1 MQSQSPTPS
10 RKELEQELTAFA
22 QHIGEKSDSDAAA
35 TLLELYQKFKLAE
48 MESEV
53 RTQLERV
60 EENMRATLES
70 QLATLAA
77 EIETPKVSVE
87 EGEVF
92 DVPATKVS
100 PTQSS
105 SPAPVVE
112 EKQANPKASPEPIQ
126 LEIPSAS
133 EEPELD
139 LSPEVPA
146 EREDLEALKLVVK
159 ESPIEEA
166 IPPKEVKSL
175 DAEAGIEHTDV
186 LPLDESPLPPK
197 ETPQTGESA
206 TLSERAAQST
216 ASTSLND
223 RFAQKVLKFGLND
236 RIGFVKALF
245 EGNQEDFNRVVSQ
258 LNTLSS
264 LDEATEFIETYVAP
278 EYKWDQQEE
287 MAERFMTAVSTKFN

>member
-1 MQSQSPTPS
+1 MQSQSPSPS

-22 QHIGEKSDSDAAA
+22 LHIGEKSDREAAA

-48 MESEV
+48 MESEM
-53 RTQLERV
+53 RKQLERV
-60 EENMRATLES
+60 EENMHAALES
-70 QLATLAA
+70 QLTAQTA
-77 EIETPKVSVE
+77 ENETPKVSAE
-87 EGEVF
+87 EE
-92 DVPATKVS
+92 
-100 PTQSS
+100 
-105 SPAPVVE
+105 
-112 EKQANPKASPEPIQ
+112 QANPLASPEPIQ

-146 EREDLEALKLVVK
+146 ESEDLEALKLVVK
-159 ESPIEEA
+159 ESLTEEA
-166 IPPKEVKSL
+166 IPQKEIKTR
-175 DAEAGIEHTDV
+175 DAEAGIEHTDT
-186 LPLDESPLPPK
+186 LPLDEAPLPQK
-197 ETPQTGESA
+197 ESPVSEEKT
-206 TLSERAAQST
+206 TLSESAQQSGT
-216 ASTSLND
+216 SKSLND

-264 LDEATEFIETYVAP
+264 LDEATAFIETYVAP

-287 MAERFMTAVSTKFN
+287 MAERFMTAVATKFN

>member
-1 MQSQSPTPS
+1 
-10 RKELEQELTAFA
+10 
-22 QHIGEKSDSDAAA
+22 
-35 TLLELYQKFKLAE
+35 LYQKFKLAE

-105 SPAPVVE
+105 SPAPVIE

>member
-1 MQSQSPTPS
+1 MQSQSPSPS

-22 QHIGEKSDSDAAA
+22 LHIGEKSDSDAAA

-48 MESEV
+48 MEAEV
-53 RTQLERV
+53 RTELERV
-60 EENMRATLES
+60 EENMRAALES
-70 QLATLAA
+70 QLTALTT
-77 EIETPKVSVE
+77 EIETPKVHVE

-92 DVPATKVS
+92 DVPETKVA
-100 PTQSS
+100 PTQTTSS
-105 SPAPVVE
+105 AAVFDTH
-112 EKQANPKASPEPIQ
+112 QTNPLPDPEPVQ

-139 LSPEVPA
+139 LSPDIPA
-146 EREDLEALKLVVK
+146 EPEDLEAIKLVVK
-159 ESPIEEA
+159 ESPSEEA
-166 IPPKEVKSL
+166 TPQKEVIAL
-175 DAEAGIEHTDV
+175 DAAAGIAHTDA
-186 LPLDESPLPPK
+186 LPLDEAPLPQK
-197 ETPQTGESA
+197 ESA
-206 TLSERAAQST
+206 VSEEKTTLSERALQSDT
-216 ASTSLND
+216 SKSLND

-264 LDEATEFIETYVAP
+264 LDEATAFIETYVAP

>member
-22 QHIGEKSDSDAAA
+22 LHIGEKSDREAAA

-48 MESEV
+48 MESEM
-53 RTQLERV
+53 RKQLERV
-60 EENMRATLES
+60 EENMHAALES
-70 QLATLAA
+70 QLTAQTA
-77 EIETPKVSVE
+77 ENETPKVSAE
-87 EGEVF
+87 EE
-92 DVPATKVS
+92 
-100 PTQSS
+100 
-105 SPAPVVE
+105 
-112 EKQANPKASPEPIQ
+112 QANPLASPEPIQ

-146 EREDLEALKLVVK
+146 ESEDLEALKLVVK
-159 ESPIEEA
+159 ESLTEEA
-166 IPPKEVKSL
+166 IPQKEIKTRDS
-175 DAEAGIEHTDV
+175 EAGIEHTDT
-186 LPLDESPLPPK
+186 LPLDEAPLPQK
-197 ETPQTGESA
+197 ESPVSEEKT
-206 TLSERAAQST
+206 TLSESAQQSGT
-216 ASTSLND
+216 SKSLND

-264 LDEATEFIETYVAP
+264 LDEATAFIETYVAP

>member
-22 QHIGEKSDSDAAA
+22 LHIGEKSDSDAAA

-105 SPAPVVE
+105 SPAPVIE

-166 IPPKEVKSL
+166 IPLKEAKSL

-197 ETPQTGESA
+197 ETPQTVESA

-223 RFAQKVLKFGLND
+223 RFAQKVFKFGLND

-264 LDEATEFIETYVAP
+264 LDEATAFIETYVAP

>member
-1 MQSQSPTPS
+1 MQSQSPSPS

-22 QHIGEKSDSDAAA
+22 LHIGEKSDRDAAA
-35 TLLELYQKFKLAE
+35 TLLELFQKFKLAE

-53 RTQLERV
+53 RTQLEHV
-60 EENMRATLES
+60 EENMRTALEL
-70 QLATLAA
+70 QLTALTA
-77 EIETPKVSVE
+77 EIETPKISVE

-92 DVPATKVS
+92 DVPTAKMAPTETSS
-100 PTQSS
+100 PTS
-105 SPAPVVE
+105 VVE
-112 EKQANPKASPEPIQ
+112 EQQANPLTSREPIQ

-133 EEPELD
+133 DEPELD
-139 LSPEVPA
+139 LSTEARA
-146 EREDLEALKLVVK
+146 EPEDLEALKLVVK
-159 ESPIEEA
+159 ESHTEEEL
-166 IPPKEVKSL
+166 PQKEVKSL

-186 LPLDESPLPPK
+186 LPLDEAPLPPK
-197 ETPQTGESA
+197 ETPRPAGSA

-216 ASTSLND
+216 GSTSLND

-236 RIGFVKALF
+236 RIGFVKSLF

-264 LDEATEFIETYVAP
+264 LSEATEFIETYVAP

-287 MAERFMTAVSTKFN
+287 MAQRFMTAVSTKFN

>member
-22 QHIGEKSDSDAAA
+22 LHIGEKSDRDAAA

-48 MESEV
+48 MESEM
-53 RTQLERV
+53 RKQLERV
-60 EENMRATLES
+60 EENMHAALES
-70 QLATLAA
+70 QLTAQTA
-77 EIETPKVSVE
+77 ENETPKVSAE
-87 EGEVF
+87 EE
-92 DVPATKVS
+92 
-100 PTQSS
+100 
-105 SPAPVVE
+105 
-112 EKQANPKASPEPIQ
+112 QANPLASPEPIQ

-146 EREDLEALKLVVK
+146 ESEDLEALKLVVK
-159 ESPIEEA
+159 ESLTEEA
-166 IPPKEVKSL
+166 IPQKEIKTR
-175 DAEAGIEHTDV
+175 DAEAGIEHTDT
-186 LPLDESPLPPK
+186 LPLDEAPLPQK
-197 ETPQTGESA
+197 ESPVSEEKT
-206 TLSERAAQST
+206 TLSESAQQSGT
-216 ASTSLND
+216 SKSLND

-264 LDEATEFIETYVAP
+264 LDEATAFIETYVAP

>member
-22 QHIGEKSDSDAAA
+22 LHIGEKSDREAAA

-48 MESEV
+48 MESEM
-53 RTQLERV
+53 RKQLERV
-60 EENMRATLES
+60 EENMHAALES
-70 QLATLAA
+70 QLTAQTA
-77 EIETPKVSVE
+77 ENETPKVSAE
-87 EGEVF
+87 EE
-92 DVPATKVS
+92 
-100 PTQSS
+100 
-105 SPAPVVE
+105 
-112 EKQANPKASPEPIQ
+112 QANPLASPEPIQ

-146 EREDLEALKLVVK
+146 ESEDLEALKLVVK
-159 ESPIEEA
+159 ESLTEEA
-166 IPPKEVKSL
+166 IPQKEIKTR

-264 LDEATEFIETYVAP
+264 LDEATAFIETYVAP

>member
-22 QHIGEKSDSDAAA
+22 LHIGEKSDREAAA

-48 MESEV
+48 MESEM
-53 RTQLERV
+53 RKQLERV
-60 EENMRATLES
+60 EENMHAALES
-70 QLATLAA
+70 QLTAQTA
-77 EIETPKVSVE
+77 ENETPKVSAE
-87 EGEVF
+87 EE
-92 DVPATKVS
+92 
-100 PTQSS
+100 
-105 SPAPVVE
+105 
-112 EKQANPKASPEPIQ
+112 QANPLASPEPIQ

-146 EREDLEALKLVVK
+146 ESEDLEALKLVVK
-159 ESPIEEA
+159 ESLTEEA
-166 IPPKEVKSL
+166 IPQKEIKTR
-175 DAEAGIEHTDV
+175 DAEAGIEHTDT
-186 LPLDESPLPPK
+186 LPLDEAPLPQK
-197 ETPQTGESA
+197 ESPVSEEKT
-206 TLSERAAQST
+206 TLSESAQQSGT
-216 ASTSLND
+216 SKSLND

-264 LDEATEFIETYVAP
+264 LDEATAFIETYVAP

-287 MAERFMTAVSTKFN
+287 MAERFMTAVATKFN

>member
-1 MQSQSPTPS
+1 MQSQSPSPS

-22 QHIGEKSDSDAAA
+22 LHIGEKSDRDAAA

-48 MESEV
+48 MESEM
-53 RTQLERV
+53 RKQLERV
-60 EENMRATLES
+60 EENMHAALES
-70 QLATLAA
+70 QLTAQTA
-77 EIETPKVSVE
+77 ENETPKVSAE
-87 EGEVF
+87 EE
-92 DVPATKVS
+92 
-100 PTQSS
+100 
-105 SPAPVVE
+105 
-112 EKQANPKASPEPIQ
+112 QANPLASPEPIQ

-133 EEPELD
+133 EEHELD

-146 EREDLEALKLVVK
+146 ESEDLEALKLVVK
-159 ESPIEEA
+159 ESLTEEA
-166 IPPKEVKSL
+166 IPQKEIKTR
-175 DAEAGIEHTDV
+175 DAEAGIEHTDT
-186 LPLDESPLPPK
+186 LPLDEAPLPQK
-197 ETPQTGESA
+197 ESPVSEEKA
-206 TLSERAAQST
+206 TLSESGQQSGT
-216 ASTSLND
+216 SKSLND

-264 LDEATEFIETYVAP
+264 LDEATAFIETYVAP

>member
-10 RKELEQELTAFA
+10 RKELEQELTAFTL
-22 QHIGEKSDSDAAA
+22 HIGEKSDRDAAA

-48 MESEV
+48 MESEM
-53 RTQLERV
+53 RKQLERV
-60 EENMRATLES
+60 EENMHAALES
-70 QLATLAA
+70 QLTAQTA
-77 EIETPKVSVE
+77 ENETPKVSAAE
-87 EGEVF
+87 E
-92 DVPATKVS
+92 
-100 PTQSS
+100 
-105 SPAPVVE
+105 
-112 EKQANPKASPEPIQ
+112 QANPPAYPEPLQ

-133 EEPELD
+133 EEHELD

-146 EREDLEALKLVVK
+146 ESEDLEALKLVVK
-159 ESPIEEA
+159 ESLTEEA
-166 IPPKEVKSL
+166 IPQKEIKTR

>member
-22 QHIGEKSDSDAAA
+22 LHIGEKSDREAAA

-48 MESEV
+48 MESEM
-53 RTQLERV
+53 RKQLERV
-60 EENMRATLES
+60 EENMHAALES
-70 QLATLAA
+70 QLTAQTA
-77 EIETPKVSVE
+77 ENETPKVSAE
-87 EGEVF
+87 EE
-92 DVPATKVS
+92 
-100 PTQSS
+100 
-105 SPAPVVE
+105 
-112 EKQANPKASPEPIQ
+112 QAKPLASPEPIQ

-146 EREDLEALKLVVK
+146 ESEDLEALKLVVK
-159 ESPIEEA
+159 ESLTEEA
-166 IPPKEVKSL
+166 IPQKEIKTR
-175 DAEAGIEHTDV
+175 DAEAGIEHTDT
-186 LPLDESPLPPK
+186 LPLDEAPLPQK
-197 ETPQTGESA
+197 ESPVSEEKT
-206 TLSERAAQST
+206 TLSESAQQSGT
-216 ASTSLND
+216 SKSLND

-264 LDEATEFIETYVAP
+264 LDEATAFIETYVAP

>member
-22 QHIGEKSDSDAAA
+22 LHIGEKSDSDAAA

-48 MESEV
+48 MESEM
-53 RTQLERV
+53 RKQLERV
-60 EENMRATLES
+60 EENMHAALES
-70 QLATLAA
+70 QLTAQTA
-77 EIETPKVSVE
+77 ENETPKVSAE
-87 EGEVF
+87 EE
-92 DVPATKVS
+92 
-100 PTQSS
+100 
-105 SPAPVVE
+105 
-112 EKQANPKASPEPIQ
+112 QANPLASPEPIQ

-146 EREDLEALKLVVK
+146 ESEDLEALKLVVK
-159 ESPIEEA
+159 ESLTEEA
-166 IPPKEVKSL
+166 IPQKEIKTR
-175 DAEAGIEHTDV
+175 DAEAGIEHTDT
-186 LPLDESPLPPK
+186 LPLDEAPLPQK
-197 ETPQTGESA
+197 ESPVSEEKT
-206 TLSERAAQST
+206 TLSESAQQSGT
-216 ASTSLND
+216 SKSLND

-264 LDEATEFIETYVAP
+264 LDEATAFIETYVAP

>member
-22 QHIGEKSDSDAAA
+22 LHIGEKSDRDAAA

-48 MESEV
+48 MESEM
-53 RTQLERV
+53 RKQLERV
-60 EENMRATLES
+60 EENMHAALES
-70 QLATLAA
+70 QLTAQTA
-77 EIETPKVSVE
+77 ENETPKVSAE
-87 EGEVF
+87 EE
-92 DVPATKVS
+92 
-100 PTQSS
+100 
-105 SPAPVVE
+105 
-112 EKQANPKASPEPIQ
+112 QANPLASPEPIQ

-133 EEPELD
+133 EEHELD

-146 EREDLEALKLVVK
+146 ESEDLEALKLVVK
-159 ESPIEEA
+159 ESLTEEA
-166 IPPKEVKSL
+166 IPQKEIKTR
-175 DAEAGIEHTDV
+175 DAEAGIEHTDT
-186 LPLDESPLPPK
+186 LPLDEAPLPQK
-197 ETPQTGESA
+197 ESPVSEEKT
-206 TLSERAAQST
+206 TLSESGQQSGT
-216 ASTSLND
+216 SKSLND

-264 LDEATEFIETYVAP
+264 LDEATAFIETYVAP

>member
-22 QHIGEKSDSDAAA
+22 LHIGEKSDREAAA

-48 MESEV
+48 MESEM
-53 RTQLERV
+53 RKQLERV
-60 EENMRATLES
+60 EENMHAALES
-70 QLATLAA
+70 QLTAQTA
-77 EIETPKVSVE
+77 ENETPKVSAE
-87 EGEVF
+87 EE
-92 DVPATKVS
+92 
-100 PTQSS
+100 
-105 SPAPVVE
+105 
-112 EKQANPKASPEPIQ
+112 QANPLASPEPIQ

-146 EREDLEALKLVVK
+146 ESEDLEALKLVVK
-159 ESPIEEA
+159 ESLTEEA
-166 IPPKEVKSL
+166 IPQK
-175 DAEAGIEHTDV
+175 
-186 LPLDESPLPPK
+186 ESPVSEEK
-197 ETPQTGESA
+197 T
-206 TLSERAAQST
+206 TLSESAQQSGT
-216 ASTSLND
+216 SKSLND

-264 LDEATEFIETYVAP
+264 LDEATAFIETYVAP

>member
-22 QHIGEKSDSDAAA
+22 LHIGEKSDRDAAA

-48 MESEV
+48 MESEM
-53 RTQLERV
+53 RKQLERV
-60 EENMRATLES
+60 EENMHAALES
-70 QLATLAA
+70 QLTAQTA
-77 EIETPKVSVE
+77 ENETPKVSAE
-87 EGEVF
+87 EE
-92 DVPATKVS
+92 
-100 PTQSS
+100 
-105 SPAPVVE
+105 
-112 EKQANPKASPEPIQ
+112 QANPRASPEPIQ

-146 EREDLEALKLVVK
+146 ESEDLEALKLVVK
-159 ESPIEEA
+159 ESLTEEA
-166 IPPKEVKSL
+166 IPQKEIKTRDS
-175 DAEAGIEHTDV
+175 EAGIEHTDT
-186 LPLDESPLPPK
+186 LPLDEAPLPQK
-197 ETPQTGESA
+197 ESPVSEEKT
-206 TLSERAAQST
+206 TLSESAQQSGT
-216 ASTSLND
+216 SKSLND

-264 LDEATEFIETYVAP
+264 LDEATAFIETYVAP

>member
-22 QHIGEKSDSDAAA
+22 LHIGEKSDRDAAA

-48 MESEV
+48 MESEM
-53 RTQLERV
+53 RKQLERV
-60 EENMRATLES
+60 EENMHAALES
-70 QLATLAA
+70 QLTAQTA
-77 EIETPKVSVE
+77 ENETPKVSAT
-87 EGEVF
+87 EG
-92 DVPATKVS
+92 
-100 PTQSS
+100 
-105 SPAPVVE
+105 
-112 EKQANPKASPEPIQ
+112 QANPSVSPEPIQ

-175 DAEAGIEHTDV
+175 DAEAGIEHKDV

-236 RIGFVKALF
+236 RIGFVKSLF

-264 LDEATEFIETYVAP
+264 LSEATEFIETYVAP

>member
-22 QHIGEKSDSDAAA
+22 LHIGEKSEREAAA

-48 MESEV
+48 MESEM
-53 RTQLERV
+53 RKQLERV
-60 EENMRATLES
+60 EENMHAALES
-70 QLATLAA
+70 QLTAQTA
-77 EIETPKVSVE
+77 ENETPKVSAE
-87 EGEVF
+87 EE
-92 DVPATKVS
+92 
-100 PTQSS
+100 
-105 SPAPVVE
+105 
-112 EKQANPKASPEPIQ
+112 QANPLASPEPIQ

-146 EREDLEALKLVVK
+146 ESEDLEALKLVVK
-159 ESPIEEA
+159 ESLTEEA
-166 IPPKEVKSL
+166 IPQKEIKTR
-175 DAEAGIEHTDV
+175 DAEAGIEHTDT
-186 LPLDESPLPPK
+186 LPLDEAPLPQK
-197 ETPQTGESA
+197 ESPVSEEKT
-206 TLSERAAQST
+206 TLSESAQQSGT
-216 ASTSLND
+216 SKSLND

-264 LDEATEFIETYVAP
+264 LDEATAFIETYVAP

>member
-22 QHIGEKSDSDAAA
+22 LHIGEKSDREAAA

-48 MESEV
+48 MESEM
-53 RTQLERV
+53 RKQLERV
-60 EENMRATLES
+60 EENMHAALES
-70 QLATLAA
+70 QLTAQTA
-77 EIETPKVSVE
+77 ENETPKVSAE
-87 EGEVF
+87 EE
-92 DVPATKVS
+92 
-100 PTQSS
+100 
-105 SPAPVVE
+105 
-112 EKQANPKASPEPIQ
+112 QANPLASPEPIQ
-126 LEIPSAS
+126 LEIPSAI

-146 EREDLEALKLVVK
+146 ESEDLEALKLVVK
-159 ESPIEEA
+159 ESLTEEA
-166 IPPKEVKSL
+166 IPQKEIKTR
-175 DAEAGIEHTDV
+175 DAEAGIEHTDT
-186 LPLDESPLPPK
+186 LPLDEAPLPQK
-197 ETPQTGESA
+197 ESPVSEEKT
-206 TLSERAAQST
+206 TLSESAQQSGT
-216 ASTSLND
+216 SKSLND

-264 LDEATEFIETYVAP
+264 LDEATAFIETYVAP

>member
-22 QHIGEKSDSDAAA
+22 LHIGEKSDRDAAA

-48 MESEV
+48 MESEM
-53 RTQLERV
+53 RKQLERV
-60 EENMRATLES
+60 EENMHAALES
-70 QLATLAA
+70 QLTAQTA
-77 EIETPKVSVE
+77 ENETPKVSATE
-87 EGEVF
+87 E
-92 DVPATKVS
+92 
-100 PTQSS
+100 
-105 SPAPVVE
+105 
-112 EKQANPKASPEPIQ
+112 QANPLASPEPIQ
-126 LEIPSAS
+126 LEIPAAS

-139 LSPEVPA
+139 LSPEVPV
-146 EREDLEALKLVVK
+146 ESEDLEALKLVVK
-159 ESPIEEA
+159 ESLTEEA
-166 IPPKEVKSL
+166 IPQKEIKTQ
-175 DAEAGIEHTDV
+175 DAKAGIEHTDA
-186 LPLDESPLPPK
+186 LPLDEAPLPPK
-197 ETPQTGESA
+197 ETPQPAETA

-216 ASTSLND
+216 ESKSLND
-223 RFAQKVLKFGLND
+223 RFAQKILKFGLND

-264 LDEATEFIETYVAP
+264 LDEATEFIKTYVAP

>member
-22 QHIGEKSDSDAAA
+22 LHIGEKSDRDAAA

-48 MESEV
+48 MESEM
-53 RTQLERV
+53 RKQLERV
-60 EENMRATLES
+60 EENMHAALES
-70 QLATLAA
+70 QLTAQTA
-77 EIETPKVSVE
+77 ENETPKVSAE
-87 EGEVF
+87 EE
-92 DVPATKVS
+92 
-100 PTQSS
+100 
-105 SPAPVVE
+105 
-112 EKQANPKASPEPIQ
+112 QANPLASPEPIQ

-133 EEPELD
+133 EEHELD

-146 EREDLEALKLVVK
+146 ESEDLEALKLVVK
-159 ESPIEEA
+159 ESLTEEA
-166 IPPKEVKSL
+166 IPQKEIKTR
-175 DAEAGIEHTDV
+175 DAEAGIEHTDT
-186 LPLDESPLPPK
+186 LPLDEAPLPQK
-197 ETPQTGESA
+197 ESPVSEEKT
-206 TLSERAAQST
+206 TLSESAQQSGT
-216 ASTSLND
+216 SKSLND

-264 LDEATEFIETYVAP
+264 LDEATAFIETYVAP

>member
-10 RKELEQELTAFA
+10 RKELEQELTAFTL
-22 QHIGEKSDSDAAA
+22 HIGEKSDREAAA

-48 MESEV
+48 MESEM
-53 RTQLERV
+53 RKQLERV
-60 EENMRATLES
+60 EENMHAALES
-70 QLATLAA
+70 QLTAQTA
-77 EIETPKVSVE
+77 ENETPKVSAE
-87 EGEVF
+87 EE
-92 DVPATKVS
+92 
-100 PTQSS
+100 
-105 SPAPVVE
+105 
-112 EKQANPKASPEPIQ
+112 QANPLASPEPIQ

-146 EREDLEALKLVVK
+146 ESEDLEALKLVVK
-159 ESPIEEA
+159 ESLTEEA
-166 IPPKEVKSL
+166 IPQKEIKTR
-175 DAEAGIEHTDV
+175 DAEAGIEHTDT
-186 LPLDESPLPPK
+186 LPLDEAPLPQK
-197 ETPQTGESA
+197 ESPVSEEKT
-206 TLSERAAQST
+206 TLSESAQQSGT
-216 ASTSLND
+216 SKSLND

-245 EGNQEDFNRVVSQ
+245 EGNQEDFNRDVSQ

-264 LDEATEFIETYVAP
+264 LDEATAFIETYVAP

>member
-1 MQSQSPTPS
+1 MQSQSPSPS

-22 QHIGEKSDSDAAA
+22 LHIGEKSDRDAAA

-48 MESEV
+48 MESEM
-53 RTQLERV
+53 RKQLERV
-60 EENMRATLES
+60 EENMHAALES
-70 QLATLAA
+70 QLTAQTA
-77 EIETPKVSVE
+77 ENETPKVSAE
-87 EGEVF
+87 EE
-92 DVPATKVS
+92 
-100 PTQSS
+100 
-105 SPAPVVE
+105 
-112 EKQANPKASPEPIQ
+112 QANPLASPEPIQ

-133 EEPELD
+133 EEHELD

-146 EREDLEALKLVVK
+146 ESEDLEALKLVVK
-159 ESPIEEA
+159 ESLTEEA
-166 IPPKEVKSL
+166 IPQKEIKPR
-175 DAEAGIEHTDV
+175 DAEAGIEHTDT
-186 LPLDESPLPPK
+186 LPLDEAPLPQK
-197 ETPQTGESA
+197 ESPVSEEKT
-206 TLSERAAQST
+206 TLSESGQQSGT
-216 ASTSLND
+216 SKSLND

-264 LDEATEFIETYVAP
+264 LDEATAFIETYVAP

>member
-22 QHIGEKSDSDAAA
+22 QHIGEKSDSDAAT

-77 EIETPKVSVE
+77 EIETPKVSIE

-166 IPPKEVKSL
+166 IPPK
-175 DAEAGIEHTDV
+175 
-186 LPLDESPLPPK
+186 
-197 ETPQTGESA
+197 
-206 TLSERAAQST
+206 
-216 ASTSLND
+216 
-223 RFAQKVLKFGLND
+223 
-236 RIGFVKALF
+236 
-245 EGNQEDFNRVVSQ
+245 
-258 LNTLSS
+258 
-264 LDEATEFIETYVAP
+264 
-278 EYKWDQQEE
+278 
-287 MAERFMTAVSTKFN
+287 

>member
-1 MQSQSPTPS
+1 MQSQSPSPS

-22 QHIGEKSDSDAAA
+22 LHIGEKSDRDAAA

-48 MESEV
+48 MESEM
-53 RTQLERV
+53 RKQLERV
-60 EENMRATLES
+60 EENMHAALES
-70 QLATLAA
+70 QLTAQTA
-77 EIETPKVSVE
+77 ENETPKVSAE
-87 EGEVF
+87 EE
-92 DVPATKVS
+92 
-100 PTQSS
+100 
-105 SPAPVVE
+105 
-112 EKQANPKASPEPIQ
+112 QANPLASPEPIQ

-133 EEPELD
+133 EEHELD

-146 EREDLEALKLVVK
+146 ESEDLEALKLVVK
-159 ESPIEEA
+159 ESLTEEA
-166 IPPKEVKSL
+166 IPQKEIKTR
-175 DAEAGIEHTDV
+175 DAEAGIEHTDT
-186 LPLDESPLPPK
+186 LPLDEAPLPQK
-197 ETPQTGESA
+197 ESPVSEEKT
-206 TLSERAAQST
+206 TLSESGQQSGT
-216 ASTSLND
+216 SKSLND

-264 LDEATEFIETYVAP
+264 LDEATAFIETYVAP

>member
-22 QHIGEKSDSDAAA
+22 LHIGEKSDRDAAA

-60 EENMRATLES
+60 EDNMRATLES

-77 EIETPKVSVE
+77 EIETPKVSIE

>member
-1 MQSQSPTPS
+1 MQSQSPSPS

-22 QHIGEKSDSDAAA
+22 LHIGEKSDSDAAA

-48 MESEV
+48 MEAEV
-53 RTQLERV
+53 RTELERV
-60 EENMRATLES
+60 EANMRAALES
-70 QLATLAA
+70 QLTALTA
-77 EIETPKVSVE
+77 ELETPKVHVE

-92 DVPATKVS
+92 NVSETKVA
-100 PTQSS
+100 PTQTASS
-105 SPAPVVE
+105 AAVFDE
-112 EKQANPKASPEPIQ
+112 HQRNPLPDPEPVQ
-126 LEIPSAS
+126 LEIPPAI

-139 LSPEVPA
+139 LSPDIPA
-146 EREDLEALKLVVK
+146 EPEDLEAIKLVVK
-159 ESPIEEA
+159 ESPNEEA
-166 IPPKEVKSL
+166 TPQKEIISL
-175 DAEAGIEHTDV
+175 DAEAGITHTDA
-186 LPLDESPLPPK
+186 LPLDEAPLPQK
-197 ETPQTGESA
+197 ESA
-206 TLSERAAQST
+206 VSEEKTTLSERALQSDT
-216 ASTSLND
+216 SKSLND

-264 LDEATEFIETYVAP
+264 LDEATAFIETYVAP

>member
-22 QHIGEKSDSDAAA
+22 LHIGEKSDREAAA

-105 SPAPVVE
+105 SPAPVIE

-166 IPPKEVKSL
+166 IPLKEAKSL

-264 LDEATEFIETYVAP
+264 LDEATAFIETYVAP

>member
-22 QHIGEKSDSDAAA
+22 LHIGEKSDRDAAA

-48 MESEV
+48 MESEM
-53 RTQLERV
+53 RKQLERV
-60 EENMRATLES
+60 EENMHAALES
-70 QLATLAA
+70 QLTAQTA
-77 EIETPKVSVE
+77 ENETPKVSAE
-87 EGEVF
+87 EE
-92 DVPATKVS
+92 
-100 PTQSS
+100 
-105 SPAPVVE
+105 
-112 EKQANPKASPEPIQ
+112 QANPLASPEPIQ

-133 EEPELD
+133 EEHELD

-146 EREDLEALKLVVK
+146 ESEDLEALKLVVK
-159 ESPIEEA
+159 ESLTEEA
-166 IPPKEVKSL
+166 IPQKEIKTR
-175 DAEAGIEHTDV
+175 DAEAGIEHTDT
-186 LPLDESPLPPK
+186 LPLDEAPLPQK
-197 ETPQTGESA
+197 ESPVSEEKA
-206 TLSERAAQST
+206 TLSESGQQSGT
-216 ASTSLND
+216 SKSLND

-264 LDEATEFIETYVAP
+264 LDEATAFIETYVAP

>member
-10 RKELEQELTAFA
+10 RKELEQELTAFTL
-22 QHIGEKSDSDAAA
+22 HIGEKSDREAAA

-48 MESEV
+48 MESEM
-53 RTQLERV
+53 RKQLERV
-60 EENMRATLES
+60 EENMHAALES
-70 QLATLAA
+70 QLTAQTA
-77 EIETPKVSVE
+77 ENETPKVSAE
-87 EGEVF
+87 EE
-92 DVPATKVS
+92 
-100 PTQSS
+100 
-105 SPAPVVE
+105 
-112 EKQANPKASPEPIQ
+112 QANPLASPEPIQ

-146 EREDLEALKLVVK
+146 ESEDLEALKLVVK
-159 ESPIEEA
+159 ESLTEEA
-166 IPPKEVKSL
+166 IPQKEIKTR
-175 DAEAGIEHTDV
+175 DAEAGIEHTDT
-186 LPLDESPLPPK
+186 LPLDEAPLPQK
-197 ETPQTGESA
+197 ESPVSEEKT
-206 TLSERAAQST
+206 TLSESAQQSG
-216 ASTSLND
+216 TSKRLND

-264 LDEATEFIETYVAP
+264 LDEATAFIETYVAP

-287 MAERFMTAVSTKFN
+287 LAERFMTAVSTKFN

>member
-1 MQSQSPTPS
+1 MQSQSPSPS

-22 QHIGEKSDSDAAA
+22 LHIGEKSDREAAA

-48 MESEV
+48 MESEM
-53 RTQLERV
+53 RKQLERV
-60 EENMRATLES
+60 EENMHAALES
-70 QLATLAA
+70 QLTAQTA
-77 EIETPKVSVE
+77 ENETPKVSAE
-87 EGEVF
+87 EE
-92 DVPATKVS
+92 
-100 PTQSS
+100 
-105 SPAPVVE
+105 
-112 EKQANPKASPEPIQ
+112 QANPLASPEPIQ

-146 EREDLEALKLVVK
+146 ESEDLEALKLVVK
-159 ESPIEEA
+159 ESLTEEA
-166 IPPKEVKSL
+166 IPQKEIKTR
-175 DAEAGIEHTDV
+175 DAEAGIEHTDT
-186 LPLDESPLPPK
+186 LPLDEAPLPQK
-197 ETPQTGESA
+197 ESPVSEEKT
-206 TLSERAAQST
+206 TLSESAQQSGT
-216 ASTSLND
+216 SKSLND

-264 LDEATEFIETYVAP
+264 LDEATAFIETYVAP